1 MLDLTIVSPVTNNVA
16 STICFGDSAL
26 LAGIYQTVSGS
37 YNDTIVGGAS
47 NTCDSIVVTALT
59 VSLENI
65 GDTTTLIACDS
76 LDWRGTT
83 YTTSGIYSDT
93 LPSAAGC
100 DSLITLDLT
109 VNISYNNDTI
119 AITECDSIVWKGIS
133 YNSSGFYNDTLQST
147 AGCDSILTLNLSI
160 NNSYFE
166 IDTIYV
172 CLGDSVFLKGSFQ
185 KVNGIYN
192 DTLQSFSSCDSILS
206 KQLIID
212 TVIYSTNSLEI
223 CYGDSSLFGG
233 VYYNS
238 NGTYYDTLQAQ
249 AGCDSI
255 SIFNL
260 SVITLNIGDTT
271 TITACSENAFN
282 LVWNSKNYD
291 STGIYTDTIQ
301 GAAGCDSLV
310 TLDLTINESYNII
323 ELKQICLGD
332 SALIF
337 GIYQK
342 LSGTYYDSSQTYLG
356 CDSLTTTTLIVD
368 TLVRSTNSLEICYGD
383 SALFGNFYYNLT
395 GIYYD
400 TLQAQ
405 AGCDSVLEF
414 NLEVKDFNFTI
425 ADTFPLCYGD
435 SVLLNGIYQTES
447 GTYYD
452 TLQSALGCDSVI
464 ETHIDT
470 LPTYLNTLFL
480 SICSTDSAFL
490 EGGYK
495 NISGFYYDTL
505 QSVSGCDS
513 ILKTELLVDSIVN
526 INISSQI
533 CQNDSIYLDT
543 SGVYYDTVTNISGCD
558 TLYVLDL
565 QIDSIV
571 IIIIDSNICN
581 EYITSLGDTISSSG
595 IYYDTLSTTNGC
607 DSIIVYDI
615 TVNTILTTI
624 SDTTCGVYTSPNGNL
639 YTVTGA
645 YIDSLISSSGC
656 DSIITINLTI
666 YCDDIDGDGIP
677 DNEDDDNDNDG
688 ISDDDE
694 GTGDTDGDGIPDYLD
709 IDSDN
714 DGIYDVVESG
724 NGAQDTN
731 NDGVIDINDTGFT
744 DGDNNGMADGSQGTK
759 NPIDTDR
766 DGIPDY
772 LDLDSDNDGIYD
784 VVESG
789 NGNQDTNND
798 GVVDSNDTG
807 FTDNNNNG
815 MADGTEGSTIPDS
828 DSDGVPDF
836 IDLDSDND
844 GVYDV
849 VESGN
854 GNQDTNN
861 DGVINSNDTGFGDS
875 NSNGIAD
882 STEGSILVDT
892 DGDGTFDFLD
902 LDSDGDGC
910 DDVVESGFT
919 DDNADGYL
927 GDTPLLIDSLGI
939 VTSGL
944 DGYTTPND
952 LDTNGVYDFLE
963 EGSEALFDVQLPE
976 TIEFSESDNITIS
989 STASS
994 LSIIYYHWEISSDDG
1009 FTWTNII
1016 DDSTFS
1022 GSLTSTLLISN
1033 IYKKY
1038 DQYLVKLTA
1047 STPGFI
1053 CGTDQV
1059 TGPTR
1064 LQLDQIIIPQGFSP
1078 NGDGINDTWHISGI
1092 DKYSVNK
1099 VEVYNRWEIKV
1110 WQVDDYSSENEWDGS
1125 SGWDGSTNTH
1135 NNLVIG
1141 DGGVPEGTYFYII
1154 DFSPGPSGKKPLK
1167 GYVYIRR

>member
-1 MLDLTIVSPVTNNVA
+1 VLT
-16 STICFGDSAL
+16 
-26 LAGIYQTVSGS
+26 
-37 YNDTIVGGAS
+37 
-47 NTCDSIVVTALT
+47 
-59 VSLENI
+59 
-65 GDTTTLIACDS
+65 ACDS
-76 LDWRGTT
+76 TVWGGTT
-83 YTTSGIYSDT
+83 YTTSGMYNDT
-93 LPSAAGC
+93 LVSASGC
-100 DSLITLDLT
+100 DSIITLDLAI
-109 VNISYNNDTI
+109 NYSYNNDTTV
-119 AITECDSIVWKGIS
+119 ITACDSVEWKGIS
-133 YNSSGFYNDTLQST
+133 YNSTGFYYDTLQSI
-147 AGCDSILTLNLSI
+147 AGCDSIITLELSI
-160 NNSYFE
+160 INSYFK
-166 IDTIYV
+166 IDTIYA
-172 CLGDSVFLKGSFQ
+172 CNGDSALLNGSYQ
-185 KVNGIYN
+185 KVSGIYI
-192 DTLQSFSSCDSILS
+192 DTLVSASGCDSILS
-206 KQLIID
+206 NQLIFD
-212 TVIYSTNSLEI
+212 TVLYSTNSLEI

-233 VYYNS
+233 IYYKS

-249 AGCDSI
+249 AGCDSV
-255 SIFNL
+255 SKLVLSLRNL
-260 SVITLNIGDTT
+260 NVGDTT
-271 TITACSENAFN
+271 TLKVCSENTFN
-282 LVWNSKNYD
+282 ILWNSKNYD
-291 STGIYTDTIQ
+291 STGVYTDTLQ
-301 GAAGCDSLV
+301 SNLGCDSLV
-310 TLDLTINESYNII
+310 TLDLTIYKSYNII
-323 ELKQICLGD
+323 ESKQICLND

-342 LSGTYYDSSQTYLG
+342 FSGTYYDSSLTYQG
-356 CDSLTTTTLIVD
+356 CDSVTAVSLIVD
-368 TLVRSTNSLEICYGD
+368 TLVRSSNSLEICYGD
-383 SALFGNFYYNLT
+383 SALFSGLYYNVSGT
-395 GIYYD
+395 YFD

-405 AGCDSVLEF
+405 AGCDSISEF
-414 NLEVKDFNFTI
+414 NLLVKDFNFNVS
-425 ADTFPLCYGD
+425 DTLQLCYGD
-435 SVLLNGIYQTES
+435 SILLNGIYQTES

-452 TLQSALGCDSVI
+452 TLQTNSGCDSI
-464 ETHIDT
+464 LEIYIDT
-470 LPTYLNTLFL
+470 LPRYLTTLFL
-480 SICSTDSAFL
+480 SICSSDSAFL

-495 NISGFYYDTL
+495 TISGFYFDTL

-533 CQNDSIYLDT
+533 CQNDSILFGNIYLDT
-543 SGVYYDTVTNISGCD
+543 SGIYYDTVTNVSACD
-558 TLYVLDL
+558 TIYIFDL
-565 QIDSIV
+565 QVNPLNIN
-571 IIIIDSNICN
+571 IIDSTVCSI
-581 EYITSLGDTISSSG
+581 YITPSGDTVSSSG
-595 IYYDTLSTTNGC
+595 VFYDTLSSYNGC

-615 TVNTILTTI
+615 TINTIFSTI
-624 SDTTCGVYTSPNGNL
+624 TDTTCGIYTSPSGNL
-639 YTVTGA
+639 YTVTGT

-677 DNEDDDNDNDG
+677 DDEDDDNDNDG

-694 GTGDTDGDGIPDYLD
+694 GTGDSDGDGIPDYLD

-714 DGIYDVVESG
+714 DGIYDVVEYG
-724 NGAQDTN
+724 NGEQDTN
-731 NDGVIDINDTGFT
+731 NDGVIDIDDTGFT
-744 DGDNNGMADGSQGTK
+744 DIDNNGMADNSQGT
-759 NPIDTDR
+759 NNSTDTDG

-844 GVYDV
+844 GIYDV

-861 DGVINSNDTGFGDS
+861 DGVINSNDSGFGDS

-892 DGDGTFDFLD
+892 DGDGIPDFLD
-902 LDSDGDGC
+902 SDSDGDGC

-919 DDNADGYL
+919 DDDGDGYL

-939 VTSGL
+939 VTSGV
-944 DGYTTPND
+944 DGYTNPND
-952 LDTNGVYDFLE
+952 LDSNGIFDFLE
-963 EGSEALFDVQLPE
+963 EGSEAVFDAQLPE
-976 TIEFSESDNITIS
+976 IIEFSESDNITING
-989 STASS
+989 TASS
-994 LSIIYYHWEISSDDG
+994 LSTIYYQWEISSDDG
-1009 FTWTNII
+1009 FNWANII

-1038 DQYLVKLTA
+1038 DQYLVRLTA

-1053 CGTDQV
+1053 CGSDQV

-1064 LQLDQIIIPQGFSP
+1064 LQLDQIIVPQGFSP

-1099 VEVYNRWEIKV
+1099 VEVYNRWEVKV
-1110 WQVDDYSSENEWDGS
+1110 WQVDNYSSENEWDGS

-1154 DFSPGPSGKKPLK
+1154 DFSSGPSGIKPLK